1 MRRLLIGTAM
11 AAAVVGCDTPR
22 SRVSGVVMFQGK
34 PLAGAVITFFGPDN
48 MPYATETGPDGRYV
62 VTRVPQGTIRVSIQ
76 VSSPPE
82 RPRPDPDVQ
91 SARDAFAKEQ
101 ARADD
106 AAKLARLP
114 APPPPSSPT
123 ASPDAFPAK
132 YGDPKTSGLTL
143 ELREP
148 DRTYS
153 PDLK

>member
-1 MRRLLIGTAM
+1 
-11 AAAVVGCDTPR
+11 
-22 SRVSGVVMFQGK
+22 MFQGK

-48 MPYATETGPDGRYV
+48 MPYLTETGPDGRYV
-62 VTRVPQGTIRVSIQ
+62 VTRVPQGTLRVAIRVAT
-76 VSSPPE
+76 PPE
-82 RPRPDPDVQ
+82 RPRSDADAE

-101 ARADD
+101 ARAED
-106 AAKLARLP
+106 AAKLARV
-114 APPPPSSPT
+114 APPPSAAT

-143 ELREP
+143 ELNEP